1 MSTPTPGPVERKVT
15 AATVGAYL
23 AGLAGLAVLNGV
35 ADTNLISVLPDL
47 LEVMVAP
54 LFPAGVA
61 FLTGYIAR
69 HTPR

>member
-1 MSTPTPGPVERKVT
+1 MSNPNPPVERKVT

-23 AGLAGLAVLNGV
+23 AGLAGLAILNGV
-35 ADTNLISVLPDL
+35 ADTNLVSALPDL
-47 LEVMVAP
+47 VEVMVAP

-61 FLTGYIAR
+61 FLSAYIAR